1 MKSNIYLICCP
12 FFYIERRWSFIL
24 KNEIYSIGVDIG
36 TSTTEVIVSKLKIKN
51 VLSSSLIEE
60 TEIEEKE
67 IIYKS
72 PIVFT
77 PLLDEVTINFA
88 KIKDIVSKA
97 LNLSKVE
104 KSDISTGA
112 VIITGETAR
121 KENASEVSK
130 SLSEYLGDFVVA
142 TAGPKLESLLAGYGS
157 GACDI
162 SKKLNRRVINLDIG
176 GGTTNISIF
185 NCGECEQTFALDIG
199 GRLIKFDYEGNVIY
213 ISKRIEFL
221 IEDMNLNIK
230 LGQSVELKELEAMCK
245 RLSESLLEVCC
256 LKELCEDTK
265 RLFISE
271 EFKSFKVD
279 YISFSGG
286 IGEYVGKINEKM
298 TLKDI
303 IKHND
308 MGPLL
313 GACISKEFE
322 KYKEMLLSP
331 KEKIRATVIGAG
343 NHSLTISGST
353 IAFDRSILP
362 LKNIP
367 IIKPF
372 GEKENFKDIYFLG
385 NKKINMYED
394 TKVAISLIGPKSPSY
409 EEIKIIANEII
420 KLFEEIN
427 GPIIVI
433 LENDF
438 AKALGQ
444 VISLSL
450 NKKREVICI
459 DKISTRNGDY
469 IDIGLPIG
477 NAIPAVIKTLI
488 YNC

>member
-1 MKSNIYLICCP
+1 MKS
-12 FFYIERRWSFIL
+12 EV
-24 KNEIYSIGVDIG
+24 YSIGVDIG
-36 TSTTEVIVSKLKIKN
+36 TSTTEVIVSRLRIKN
-51 VLSSSLIEE
+51 ILSLSLVEE
-60 TEIEEKE
+60 TVIEDKE

-72 PIVFT
+72 PIIFT
-77 PLLDEVTINFA
+77 PLLDDVTINFV
-88 KIKDIVSKA
+88 KIKDIVLEA
-97 LNLSKVE
+97 LKLSKVK

-130 SLSEYLGDFVVA
+130 NLSEYLGDFVVA

-157 GACDI
+157 GACDM
-162 SKKLNRRVINLDIG
+162 SKKFSRKIINLDIG
-176 GGTTNISIF
+176 GGTTNIAIF

-199 GRLIKFDYEGNVIY
+199 GRLIKFDHEGKVVY

-221 IEDMNLNIK
+221 IEDMDINIK
-230 LGQSVELKELEAMCK
+230 LGEKVELKDLELVCK
-245 RLSESLLEVCC
+245 RLAKSLLEVCC

-271 EFKSFKVD
+271 EFEPFKVD

-286 IGEYVGKINEKM
+286 IGEYIGQTTVNM
-298 TLKDI
+298 QLKDVL
-303 IKHND
+303 KHDD

-313 GACISKEFE
+313 GECISKGFE
-322 KYKEMLLSP
+322 KYTEILLVP

-353 IAFDRSILP
+353 IAFDKSILP

-372 GEKENFKDIYFLG
+372 DKEENLKEIYSQAKTKLDIY
-385 NKKINMYED
+385 ED
-394 TKVAISLIGPKSPSY
+394 ALVAISLIGPKSPSY
-409 EEIKIIANEII
+409 DEVKIIAREVI
-420 KLFEEIN
+420 KLFEKIN
-427 GPIIVI
+427 GPIIVV

-444 VISLSL
+444 VISLNL
-450 NKKREVICI
+450 KKKRAIICI
-459 DKISTRNGDY
+459 DKISSKNGDY

-477 NAIPAVIKTLI
+477 NAIPVVIKTLI

>member
-1 MKSNIYLICCP
+1 MTCCP
-12 FFYIERRWSFIL
+12 FFYLEGWWNCIS
-24 KNEIYSIGVDIG
+24 KKEIYSIGVDIG

-51 VLSSSLIEE
+51 VLSTSLIEE
-60 TEIEEKE
+60 TEIEDKE
-67 IIYKS
+67 IIHKS

-77 PLLDEVTINFA
+77 PLLDEVTIDFI
-88 KIKDIVSKA
+88 KVKDIVSEA
-97 LNLSKVE
+97 INLSNVE
-104 KSDISTGA
+104 KSNISTGA

-130 SLSEYLGDFVVA
+130 NLSEYLGDFVVA

-176 GGTTNISIF
+176 GGTTNIAIF

-199 GRLIKFDYEGNVIY
+199 GRLIKFDNEEKVIY
-213 ISKRIEFL
+213 ISKRIQFL
-221 IEDMNLNIK
+221 IENMHINIK
-230 LGQSVELKELEAMCK
+230 LGERVESKNLDIICK
-245 RLSESLLEVCC
+245 KLSESLLEVCC

-271 EFKSFKVD
+271 EFEPFKAD

-286 IGEYVGKINEKM
+286 IGEYIGQTKGNLQ
-298 TLKDI
+298 LKDI
-303 IKHND
+303 LKHND
-308 MGPLL
+308 IGPLL
-313 GACISKEFE
+313 GACISKTFE
-322 KYKEMLLSP
+322 NYKEILLSP

-353 IAFDRSILP
+353 IAFDKSILP

-372 GEKENFKDIYFLG
+372 GEKENLKEIYFLG
-385 NKKINMYED
+385 NKKLNMYED

-409 EEIKIIANEII
+409 EDIKVIASGVI

-427 GPIIVI
+427 GPIIVV

-444 VISLSL
+444 VISLNL

-459 DKISTRNGDY
+459 DKISTKNGDY

-477 NAIPAVIKTLI
+477 NAIPVVIKTLI

>member
-1 MKSNIYLICCP
+1 M
-12 FFYIERRWSFIL
+12 IE
-24 KNEIYSIGVDIG
+24 D
-36 TSTTEVIVSKLKIKN
+36 
-51 VLSSSLIEE
+51 
-60 TEIEEKE
+60 KE

-77 PLLDEVTINFA
+77 PLLDEVTIDFV
-88 KIKDIVSKA
+88 KIKDIVSEA
-97 LNLSKVE
+97 LKLSKVE

-130 SLSEYLGDFVVA
+130 NLSQYLGDFVVA
-142 TAGPKLESLLAGYGS
+142 TAGPKLESLLSGYGS

-162 SKKLNRRVINLDIG
+162 SKKLNRRIINLDIG

-199 GRLIKFDYEGNVIY
+199 GRLIKFDYEGKVIY

-221 IEDMNLNIK
+221 IEDMHINIK
-230 LGQSVELKELEAMCK
+230 LGKRIELRDLEIICK
-245 RLSESLLEVCC
+245 KLSESLLEVCC

-271 EFKSFKVD
+271 EFESFKVD

-286 IGEYVGKINEKM
+286 IGEYIGQTNENM
-298 TLKDI
+298 QLKDI
-303 IKHND
+303 LKHD
-308 MGPLL
+308 DIGPLL

-322 KYKEMLLSP
+322 KYKETLLSP

-353 IAFDRSILP
+353 IAFDKCILP

-372 GEKENFKDIYFLG
+372 DKEENLKEIYLLG
-385 NKKINMYED
+385 NKKLGMYED
-394 TKVAISLIGPKSPSY
+394 TTVAISLIGPKSPSY
-409 EEIKIIANEII
+409 EEIKVIANEII

-427 GPIIVI
+427 GPIIVV

-444 VISLSL
+444 VIYLNL

-459 DKISTRNGDY
+459 DKISTKNGDY

-477 NAIPAVIKTLI
+477 NAIPVVIKTLI

>member
-1 MKSNIYLICCP
+1 MKLDVNKKRGESY
-12 FFYIERRWSFIL
+12 IL
-24 KNEIYSIGVDIG
+24 KSEIYSIGVDIG

-51 VLSSSLIEE
+51 ILSSSLIEE
-60 TEIEEKE
+60 TVIEDKE

-77 PLLDEVTINFA
+77 PLLDEVTIDFV
-88 KIKDIVSKA
+88 KIKDIVSEA
-97 LNLSKVE
+97 LKLSKVE

-130 SLSEYLGDFVVA
+130 NLSEYLGDFVVA

-162 SKKLNRRVINLDIG
+162 SKKLNRRIINLDIG

-199 GRLIKFDYEGNVIY
+199 GRLIKFDHEGKVIY

-221 IEDMNLNIK
+221 IEDMDINIK
-230 LGQSVELKELEAMCK
+230 LGKKVELKDLEIICEKLAK
-245 RLSESLLEVCC
+245 SLLEVCC
-256 LKELCEDTK
+256 LSELCEDTK

-271 EFKSFKVD
+271 EFEPFKVD

-286 IGEYVGKINEKM
+286 IGEYIGQTNENM
-298 TLKDI
+298 QLKDI
-303 IKHND
+303 LKHDD

-313 GACISKEFE
+313 GTCISKEFE
-322 KYKEMLLSP
+322 KYKEILLSP

-353 IAFDRSILP
+353 IAFDKSILP

-372 GEKENFKDIYFLG
+372 DKEENLKEIYLLG
-385 NKKINMYED
+385 KKKLDMYED
-394 TKVAISLIGPKSPSY
+394 TLVAISLIGPKSPSY
-409 EEIKIIANEII
+409 EEVKVIANEII

-427 GPIIVI
+427 GPIIVV

-444 VISLSL
+444 VISLNL

-459 DKISTRNGDY
+459 DKISTKNGDY

-477 NAIPAVIKTLI
+477 NAIPVVIKTLI

>member
-1 MKSNIYLICCP
+1 MESNVNLICCP
-12 FFYIERRWSFIL
+12 FFYLKGWWNCII

-36 TSTTEVIVSKLKIKN
+36 TSTTEVIISKLKIKN
-51 VLSSSLIEE
+51 VLSTSLVEE
-60 TEIEEKE
+60 TIIEDKE

-77 PLLDEVTINFA
+77 PLLDDVTIDFI
-88 KIKDIVSKA
+88 KIKEIVSEA
-97 LNLSKVE
+97 LNLSNVE
-104 KSDISTGA
+104 KSNISTGA

-121 KENASEVSK
+121 KENASEVSNN
-130 SLSEYLGDFVVA
+130 LSEYLGDFVVA

-176 GGTTNISIF
+176 GGTTNIAIF

-199 GRLIKFDYEGNVIY
+199 GRLIKFDHEGKVIY
-213 ISKRIEFL
+213 ISKRIQFL
-221 IEDMNLNIK
+221 IEDMHLNIK
-230 LGQSVELKELEAMCK
+230 LGENINLRDLEIICK
-245 RLSESLLEVCC
+245 KLSESLLEACC
-256 LKELCEDTK
+256 LNALCEDTK

-271 EFKSFKVD
+271 EFEPFSVD

-286 IGEYVGKINEKM
+286 IGEYIGQAKVNM
-298 TLKDI
+298 QLKDI
-303 IKHND
+303 LKHD
-308 MGPLL
+308 DIGPLL

-322 KYKEMLLSP
+322 NYKEILLSP

-353 IAFDRSILP
+353 IAFDKSILP
-362 LKNIP
+362 LRNIP

-372 GEKENFKDIYFLG
+372 AEKEDLNEIYFLG
-385 NKKINMYED
+385 NKKLNMYEN

-409 EEIKIIANEII
+409 EEIKVIANQII

-427 GPIIVI
+427 GPIIVV

-444 VISLSL
+444 VISLNL
-450 NKKREVICI
+450 DNKREVICI
-459 DKISTRNGDY
+459 DKISTKNGDY

-477 NAIPAVIKTLI
+477 NAIPVVIKTLI

>member
-1 MKSNIYLICCP
+1 M
-12 FFYIERRWSFIL
+12 IE
-24 KNEIYSIGVDIG
+24 D
-36 TSTTEVIVSKLKIKN
+36 
-51 VLSSSLIEE
+51 
-60 TEIEEKE
+60 KE

-77 PLLDEVTINFA
+77 PLLDEVTIDFI
-88 KIKDIVSKA
+88 KIKEIVSEA

-104 KSDISTGA
+104 KSNISTGA

-130 SLSEYLGDFVVA
+130 NLSEYLGDFVVA

-199 GRLIKFDYEGNVIY
+199 GRLIKFDYEGKVIY

-221 IEDMNLNIK
+221 IEDMHINIK
-230 LGQSVELKELEAMCK
+230 LGKRVELKDLEIICK
-245 RLSESLLEVCC
+245 KLSKSLLEVCC

-271 EFKSFKVD
+271 EFEPFKVD

-286 IGEYVGKINEKM
+286 IGEYIGQTNENM
-298 TLKDI
+298 QLKDI
-303 IKHND
+303 LKHND
-308 MGPLL
+308 IGPLL

-353 IAFDRSILP
+353 IAFD
-362 LKNIP
+362 K
-367 IIKPF
+367 
-372 GEKENFKDIYFLG
+372 
-385 NKKINMYED
+385 
-394 TKVAISLIGPKSPSY
+394 
-409 EEIKIIANEII
+409 
-420 KLFEEIN
+420 
-427 GPIIVI
+427 
-433 LENDF
+433 
-438 AKALGQ
+438 
-444 VISLSL
+444 
-450 NKKREVICI
+450 C
-459 DKISTRNGDY
+459 Y
-469 IDIGLPIG
+469 I
-477 NAIPAVIKTLI
+477 TT
-488 YNC
+488 